1 MRVLALDITGTPRQ
15 WISSQDAIIYASKRA
30 IAWSLGEIAVRYRGG
45 IQRDGTASYLETHSI
60 IAISGNGFNPNNP
73 RNVVLNNRAL
83 FGRDRYTCGYCGK
96 LFDNYYHLSRD
107 HIVPVSRG
115 GANTW
120 MNCISA
126 CRTCNSY
133 KGCKLL
139 SECGLELLYLPY
151 VPSHAENMILQ
162 GRNILAD
169 QMSYLSQLVP
179 KHSRLRI

>member
-60 IAISGNGFNPNNP
+60 IAISGNGFNPNKP

-96 LFDNYYHLSRD
+96 LHHAGFHVVHLERSGAVYELHREHYGRDRGRSVGSSYEQCNYNRCA
-107 HIVPVSRG
+107 RQ
-115 GANTW
+115 ANW
-120 MNCISA
+120 SC
-126 CRTCNSY
+126 C
-133 KGCKLL
+133 
-139 SECGLELLYLPY
+139 E
-151 VPSHAENMILQ
+151 
-162 GRNILAD
+162 
-169 QMSYLSQLVP
+169 
-179 KHSRLRI
+179 